1 MVEVTGLTK
10 GFSRLIAVDKV
21 SFVAPAGE
29 VFGLLGE
36 NGAGKTTTLR
46 MLATLLIPDG
56 GTATING
63 YDLVREPEQ
72 VRRQLGVLFNPGLY
86 GRLTARENIAYFGK
100 LYGVPASELS
110 ERVDGLLTR
119 FGIEEYA
126 HRRAGSLSRG
136 MRQRVAL
143 ARVLVHDPPVLILD
157 EPTTALDVAG
167 TRLVHEFISEARERG
182 KTIILSSHNMAEVEK
197 LCQRVAI
204 IHRGRIAL
212 EGTLHQVKA
221 QRDSLE
227 DILLGLGG
235 DRG

>member
-1 MVEVTGLTK
+1 MPIVEP
-10 GFSRLIAVDKV
+10 AV
-21 SFVAPAGE
+21 SPGE
-29 VFGLLGE
+29 C
-36 NGAGKTTTLR
+36 GK
-46 MLATLLIPDG
+46 
-56 GTATING
+56 
-63 YDLVREPEQ
+63 E
-72 VRRQLGVLFNPGLY
+72 
-86 GRLTARENIAYFGK
+86 
-100 LYGVPASELS
+100 
-110 ERVDGLLTR
+110 
-119 FGIEEYA
+119 
-126 HRRAGSLSRG
+126 
-136 MRQRVAL
+136 VAL

-221 QRDSLE
+221 QGDSLE